1 MFCLRTSGGE
11 VPEHRATRASSAEP
25 SERRIRKTLG
35 RLPRGARGEL
45 LQLLAS
51 PSEVRADA
59 IRQFHERPETE
70 ELAEVLIDLESEPV
84 LRLGVMDAL
93 KAPRNPEP
101 RADHA
106 RGRLPDAERDAP
118 AELSI
123 G

>member
-1 MFCLRTSGGE
+1 
-11 VPEHRATRASSAEP
+11 VPNRRATRASAEP

-35 RLPRGARGEL
+35 RLPGGARAEL

-70 ELAEVLIDLESEPV
+70 ELAEVLIHLESEPV

-93 KAPRNPEP
+93 QGSAKP
-101 RADHA
+101 
-106 RGRLPDAERDAP
+106 
-118 AELSI
+118 
-123 G
+123 